1 MVGRACNEV
10 SVGFEVGVENE
21 KVVGSIIT
29 VVGSQLSVLGNVAV
43 GRMLVTSTPLVVD
56 GTTVVLRSD
65 FVVGTTVSILE
76 VVVGPTITVEL
87 PFGTEIGVVG
97 TDVAVPVGGSEMVL
111 LVIGTS
117 VAVGT
122 SVAEG
127 ALETVLEL
135 VEVLLLMGTSVVV
148 AVGRF
153 VMIELDDDEVAVTGT
168 SVEVALGS
176 DPEPDVVVVEP
187 GRGSKEVKE
196 GRRPV
201 EDSVV
206 GAACVVEFCGMGCS
220 GELVLVL
227 DIEVPVC
234 SGELVFVLALELAL
248 EEPGKRLLSSVPI
261 GSNMPP
267 LVEVGVVSDTVLL
280 PTSVS
285 TEVDLVAG
293 SPVFVGL
300 STVIGVVGLV
310 SGTVL
315 LVTAGSTDVCL
326 GGSPVGIGSF
336 AVADVGGLVSGTV
349 LLLAEGS
356 ADVTLGEST
365 VVFFEGSTVVL
376 ASLEDETIP
385 VGPMTIP
392 GSVEG
397 LACVLELVLDSMIF
411 EVGKTVSLGNPDPDE
426 PPGVVVLSTATVGT
440 GGFSVVLDFC
450 GESEP
455 RISEMRSLNKSRL
468 VEDEEDVVVVVVVV
482 VT

>member
-1 MVGRACNEV
+1 MDGRACNEV
-10 SVGFEVGVENE
+10 SVGFEVGDENE

-56 GTTVVLRSD
+56 GATVLVESD

-87 PFGTEIGVVG
+87 SFGTELGVVG
-97 TDVAVPVGGSEMVL
+97 TDVAVPVGGSEMVP

-117 VAVGT
+117 VAVGAL
-122 SVAEG
+122 VG
-127 ALETVLEL
+127 ALETVPEL
-135 VEVLLLMGTSVVV
+135 VEVLLPMGTSVVL
-148 AVGRF
+148 AVGEF
-153 VMIELDDDEVAVTGT
+153 VMIEPDDDEVAVTGT

-201 EDSVV
+201 EGSVV
-206 GAACVVEFCGMGCS
+206 GTACVVEFCGMGCS

-234 SGELVFVLALELAL
+234 SGEFVFVIALVLVL

-267 LVEVGVVSDTVLL
+267 LVVVGVVSDTVLL

-285 TEVDLVAG
+285 TVVDLVAG

-310 SGTVL
+310 SGVVL
-315 LVTAGSTDVCL
+315 LVTARSTDVCL

-336 AVADVGGLVSGTV
+336 AVAGVGGLVSGTV
-349 LLLAEGS
+349 LLLAEAS
-356 ADVTLGEST
+356 TDVTLGEST

-376 ASLEDETIP
+376 GSLVDDTIP
-385 VGPMTIP
+385 VGPMTMP

-397 LACVLELVLDSMIF
+397 LARVLELVLDSLIF

-426 PPGVVVLSTATVGT
+426 PPGVRVLSTATVET

-468 VEDEEDVVVVVVVV
+468 VEDEEVVVVVV

>member
-1 MVGRACNEV
+1 MDGRACNEV
-10 SVGFEVGVENE
+10 SVGFEVGDENE
-21 KVVGSIIT
+21 NVVGSIIT

-56 GTTVVLRSD
+56 GATVLVESD
-65 FVVGTTVSILE
+65 FVVGTTVSTLE

-87 PFGTEIGVVG
+87 SFGTEIGVVG
-97 TDVAVPVGGSEMVL
+97 TDVAVPVGGSEMVP

-117 VAVGT
+117 VAVGAL
-122 SVAEG
+122 VG
-127 ALETVLEL
+127 ALETVPEL
-135 VEVLLLMGTSVVV
+135 VEVLLPMGTSVVL
-148 AVGRF
+148 AVGEF
-153 VMIELDDDEVAVTGT
+153 VMIEPDDDEVAVTGT

-201 EDSVV
+201 EGSVV

-234 SGELVFVLALELAL
+234 SGEFVFVLALVLVLVL

-267 LVEVGVVSDTVLL
+267 LVVVGVVSDTVLL
-280 PTSVS
+280 PTGVS
-285 TEVDLVAG
+285 TVDLVAG

-310 SGTVL
+310 SGVVL

-336 AVADVGGLVSGTV
+336 AVAGVGGLVSGTV
-349 LLLAEGS
+349 LLLAEAS
-356 ADVTLGEST
+356 TDVTLGEST
-365 VVFFEGSTVVL
+365 VVCFEGSTVVL
-376 ASLEDETIP
+376 GSLVDDTIP

-397 LACVLELVLDSMIF
+397 LARVLELVLDSLIF
-411 EVGKTVSLGNPDPDE
+411 DVGKTVSLGNPDPDE
-426 PPGVVVLSTATVGT
+426 PPGVRVLSTATVGT

-468 VEDEEDVVVVVVVV
+468 VEDEEVVVVV